1 MNWQVPDEVWW
12 YSVATGAVLCAW
24 SGVLLTAFTLP
35 GIWIGLVGVGL
46 AQWWSIAYHGADH
59 AMFSWWS
66 LGACVGLGIVAE
78 IIEIVAS
85 AFGAR
90 KTGGSKKAAFA
101 SVIGAMIGAL
111 LGTFLIP
118 IPVLGTIL
126 GAALGAGIGALL
138 TEKHLGEKTW
148 KDASKVGAGAA
159 AGRLAATV
167 VKVGIAALI
176 ALVLTVDAFF

>member
-12 YSVATGAVLCAW
+12 YSVATGAMLLAW
-24 SGVLLTAFTLP
+24 AGVALTAFTLP

-46 AQWWSIAYHGADH
+46 AQWWSIAYHGSDH
-59 AMFSWWS
+59 AMFSWWT
-66 LGACVGLGIVAE
+66 LGACVGLGVVAE
-78 IIEIVAS
+78 ILEIVAS

-101 SVIGAMIGAL
+101 SIIGAL
-111 LGTFLIP
+111 IGAIVGSFILP
-118 IPVLGTIL
+118 IIGTII

-159 AGRLAATV
+159 AGRLVAIVA
-167 VKVGIAALI
+167 KVAIAALI
-176 ALVLTVDAFF
+176 ALALTVDAFF